1 MILWVDCGRAA
12 VKGKNPEN
20 VYYQKTENDKN
31 VDARVEK
38 DIQDAG
44 VKKYYDT
51 TLLVGVLYHIKFCSE
66 INDAD
71 DGNTDHDH
79 DHDRDD
85 LICDWSYGYGEMTTL
100 FV

>member
-1 MILWVDCGRAA
+1 MLLIWVDGGGCQCGVV

-71 DGNTDHDH
+71 DGTTDHDH
-79 DHDRDD
+79 DFGEQF
-85 LICDWSYGYGEMTTL
+85 CVWSYGH
-100 FV
+100 